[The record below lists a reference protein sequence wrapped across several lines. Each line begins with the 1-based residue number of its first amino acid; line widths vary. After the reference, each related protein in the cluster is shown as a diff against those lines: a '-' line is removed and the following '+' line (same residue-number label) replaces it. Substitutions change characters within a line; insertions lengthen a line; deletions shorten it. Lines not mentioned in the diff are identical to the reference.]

1 MKILI
6 LSDAW
11 LPQLNGVVR
20 TYQNTI
26 SELEKLG
33 HEVRILGPR
42 DFKWKITTPWDVDL
56 TLFPSHKIKETLA
69 DYKPDRVHIA
79 VEGPIGWTASRLC
92 RRYKIPFT
100 TSYHTDFPTFLV
112 NHLRGPFK
120 YLARHV
126 HRLSTSI
133 LRKFHNRGNGIFVAT
148 KELENQ
154 LKEQNFKGPFLPLTR
169 GTDPRFFYVGERNLF
184 QDLPHPIALYV
195 GRVSK
200 EKNLDAFL
208 SAKWMGSKIVVG
220 DGADLDRLKRTYSD
234 AHFLG
239 RKEGR
244 ELGDCFRSADIFAF
258 PSKFDTFG
266 IVMIEALACGLPIA
280 AFNANGAR
288 SIITDQL
295 LGAMDDDF
303 ATAMQKALTASG
315 TRQERADHATAL
327 YSWGKT
333 AKQFLDLPD
342 DYG

>member
-33 HEVRILGPR
+33 HDIKILGPQ
-42 DFKWKITTPWDVDL
+42 DFKWKIATPWDVDL
-56 TLFPSHKIKETLA
+56 TLFPSRKIKETLTN
-69 DYKPDRVHIA
+69 YKPDRVHIA

-92 RRYKIPFT
+92 RKDNIPFT

-120 YLARHV
+120 YLAKPVYRF
-126 HRLSTSI
+126 STSI

-148 KELENQ
+148 KELETR
-154 LKEQNFKGPFLPLTR
+154 LKNQNFKGPFLPLTR
-169 GTDPRFFYVGERNLF
+169 GTDPRYFYVGKKTLF
-184 QDLPHPIALYV
+184 KDLSQPIALYV

-208 SAKWMGSKIVVG
+208 SATWEGSKIVVG
-220 DGADLDRLKRTYSD
+220 DGADLDRLKKSYPS

-239 RKEGR
+239 RKEGK
-244 ELGDCFRSADIFAF
+244 ELGECFRSADIFAF

-288 SIITDQL
+288 SIITDQM
-295 LGAMDDDF
+295 LGAMDDNF
-303 ATAMQKALTASG
+303 AAAMQKALNASG
-315 TRQERADHATAL
+315 TREKRANHATTL